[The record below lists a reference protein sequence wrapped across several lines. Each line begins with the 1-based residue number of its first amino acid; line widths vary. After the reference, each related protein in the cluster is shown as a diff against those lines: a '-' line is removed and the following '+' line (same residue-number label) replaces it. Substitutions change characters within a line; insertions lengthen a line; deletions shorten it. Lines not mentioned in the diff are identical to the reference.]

1 MGLLESSGS
10 SATHG
15 FITKRTEQL
24 QPQHSG
30 GIKRICFFVLFVVLS
45 LISSSFSEIL
55 LDIFEVASMCCL

>member
-30 GIKRICFFVLFVVLS
+30 GIKGIFFFVLFVVLS
-45 LISSSFSEIL
+45 LIS
-55 LDIFEVASMCCL
+55 